1 MTLNQIVE
9 LIDSKTDA
17 GNLPGP
23 NAQYAMSSI
32 GRKSRVL
39 SEFGKKEHKKS
50 AVLILLYEKNS
61 KVYFPLTQRRSYK
74 GVHSGQVSLP
84 GGKLEVDDID
94 LSHTAI
100 RETHE
105 EIGINKNQI
114 QLVGQLT
121 DLYIPP
127 SNHHVHP
134 YVGFL
139 DDIPNFTKD
148 DYEVEELLET
158 PLENLLD
165 DSIISETKINIGNGL
180 RIKTPYFDLHNR
192 VVWGATAMILNEFKE
207 LVTQPRREL

>member
-1 MTLNQIVE
+1 MTLNEITKIIHQKIN
-9 LIDSKTDA
+9 S

-32 GRKSRVL
+32 GRKSRVH

-50 AVLILLYEKNS
+50 AVLILLYEKNGQ
-61 KVYFPLTQRRSYK
+61 VYFPLTQRRSYK

-84 GGKLEVDDID
+84 GGKQELEDYD

-105 EIGINKNQI
+105 EVGVNRNSI
-114 QLVGQLT
+114 QLIGQLT

-134 YVGFL
+134 YVGC
-139 DDIPNFTKD
+139 ITHAPNFVND
-148 DYEVEELLET
+148 EREVEELLET
-158 PLENLLD
+158 PLEILLD
-165 DSIISETKINIGNGL
+165 DSIISETKIDMGNGL
-180 RIKTPYFDLHNR
+180 KIKTPYFNMHER
-192 VVWGATAMILNEFKE
+192 VIWGATAMILNEFKE
-207 LVTQPRREL
+207 LIAPSRRAL

>member
-1 MTLNQIVE
+1 MSLNQIIE
-9 LIDSKTDA
+9 IIDQRIKT

-23 NAQYAMSSI
+23 DAQYAMSSI
-32 GRKSRVL
+32 GRKSRVV

-50 AVLILLYEKNS
+50 AVLILLYEKNGQ
-61 KVYFPLTQRRSYK
+61 VYFPLTQRRSYK

-84 GGKLEVDDID
+84 GGKLEFDDTD

-105 EIGINKNQI
+105 EIGINRNQI
-114 QLVGQLT
+114 QLIGQLT

-139 DDIPNFTKD
+139 DDIPIFKKD

-158 PLENLLD
+158 PLEKLLD
-165 DSIISETKINIGNGL
+165 DSIISETKINLGNGL
-180 RIKTPYFDLHNR
+180 RIKTPYFDLHDR

-207 LVTQPRREL
+207 LVSQSR